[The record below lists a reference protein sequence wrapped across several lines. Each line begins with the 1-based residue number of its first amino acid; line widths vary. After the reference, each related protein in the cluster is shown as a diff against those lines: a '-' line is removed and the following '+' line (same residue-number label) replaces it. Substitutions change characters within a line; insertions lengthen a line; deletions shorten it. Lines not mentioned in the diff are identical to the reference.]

1 MQRVLWGGFQ
11 GVFQKPLRL
20 FGDFAHL
27 ASSCSNIPETRNKAT
42 VCPKASFTQALW
54 RWMSLRPRCIIR
66 HFQGGQVKI
75 NQEAICSPSLP
86 HMRIT
91 PAHWLSCSQVCLGS
105 PIGNQGTLQG
115 RVITTGSPGKS
126 LFLPF
131 SFSLGLNFVY
141 LFIAYV
147 MLTHCHTSNI
157 QRKWKAHGENASS
170 ALSWSTPPTAN
181 PGFSCHSQLLLLCF
195 CPELFNAETQPL
207 SPRPHVSL
215 TPWYLDSHSGQ
226 TSLLLNLTIPQIF
239 CLILLHSC
247 ILVHGMTEPLFLS
260 STPYIFF

>member
-1 MQRVLWGGFQ
+1 MF
-11 GVFQKPLRL
+11 
-20 FGDFAHL
+20 
-27 ASSCSNIPETRNKAT
+27 
-42 VCPKASFTQALW
+42 
-54 RWMSLRPRCIIR
+54 
-66 HFQGGQVKI
+66 
-75 NQEAICSPSLP
+75 SLP

-126 LFLPF
+126 LFLPS

-247 ILVHGMTEPLFLS
+247 ILFHGMTEPLFLS